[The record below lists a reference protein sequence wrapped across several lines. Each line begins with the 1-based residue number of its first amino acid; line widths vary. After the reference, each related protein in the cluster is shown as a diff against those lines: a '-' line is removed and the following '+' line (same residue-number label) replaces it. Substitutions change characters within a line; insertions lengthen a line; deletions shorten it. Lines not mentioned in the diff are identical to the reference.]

1 MKKQAD
7 YRENLRQLRED
18 IDWKMLGSHMQEV
31 RKQSK
36 FTQAQMAERMG
47 ISPNYYSGYESGDK
61 HINLTRLIQFIV
73 ITQVQPDYLLRGTHP
88 NYPAELNTP
97 VCVSEQRIKIEHI
110 LDQCS
115 KETLDILIVLAQAL
129 LEHQGRK

>member
-18 IDWKMLGSHMQEV
+18 IDWKILGSHMQEA

-47 ISPNYYSGYESGDK
+47 ISPNYYSGYESDDK

-73 ITQVQPDYLLRGTHP
+73 ITQVQP
-88 NYPAELNTP
+88 ELNTP
-97 VCVSEQRIKIEHI
+97 VCVSEQRIKIGHI

>member
-1 MKKQAD
+1 
-7 YRENLRQLRED
+7 
-18 IDWKMLGSHMQEV
+18 
-31 RKQSK
+31 
-36 FTQAQMAERMG
+36 MG

-73 ITQVQPDYLLRGTHP
+73 ITQVQPDYLLRGTHT

-97 VCVSEQRIKIEHI
+97 VCVSEQHIKIGHI

>member
-1 MKKQAD
+1 MRKQAD

-18 IDWKMLGSHMQEV
+18 IDWKILGSHMQEA

-47 ISPNYYSGYESGDK
+47 ISPNYYSGYENGDK
-61 HINLTRLIQFIV
+61 HINLTRLMQFIV
-73 ITQVQPDYLLRGTHP
+73 ITKIQPDYLLRGTHP
-88 NYPAELNTP
+88 NYPAEANTP
-97 VCVSEQRIKIEHI
+97 QYASKQRTEMEHI

-115 KETLDILIVLAQAL
+115 KETLDTFVVIAQAL
-129 LEHQGRK
+129 LEHQSRR

>member
-1 MKKQAD
+1 MRKQAD

-18 IDWKMLGSHMQEV
+18 IDWKMLGSHMQEA

-73 ITQVQPDYLLRGTHP
+73 ITQVQPDYLLMGTHP
-88 NYPAELNTP
+88 NYPVKSNAP
-97 VCVSEQRIKIEHI
+97 QYASKQRVEMEHI

-115 KETLDILIVLAQAL
+115 KETLDTFVVIAQAL
-129 LEHQGRK
+129 LEYQSRK

>member
-18 IDWKMLGSHMQEV
+18 IDWKILGIHMQEA
-31 RKQSK
+31 RKQSR

-73 ITQVQPDYLLRGTHP
+73 ITKIQPDYLLRGTHP
-88 NYPAELNTP
+88 NYPAKANT
-97 VCVSEQRIKIEHI
+97 SQYASKQRAEMEQI

-115 KETLDILIVLAQAL
+115 KETLDTFVVIAQAL
-129 LEHQGRK
+129 LEYQSRK

>member
-7 YRENLRQLRED
+7 YRENLRQLREN
-18 IDWKMLGSHMQEV
+18 IDWKMLGSHMQEA

-61 HINLTRLIQFIV
+61 LNQSDQIDSVHRDYSGTARLP
-73 ITQVQPDYLLRGTHP
+73 TEGDAPKLSCGT
-88 NYPAELNTP
+88 
-97 VCVSEQRIKIEHI
+97 
-110 LDQCS
+110 
-115 KETLDILIVLAQAL
+115 
-129 LEHQGRK
+129 

>member
-18 IDWKMLGSHMQEV
+18 IDWKILGSHMQEA

-88 NYPAELNTP
+88 NCPAELNTP
-97 VCVSEQRIKIEHI
+97 VCVSEQRIKIGHN
-110 LDQCS
+110 S
-115 KETLDILIVLAQAL
+115 
-129 LEHQGRK
+129 

>member
-1 MKKQAD
+1 MEKQTD

-18 IDWKMLGSHMQEV
+18 IDWKILGSHMQEA

-61 HINLTRLIQFIV
+61 HIQFIV
-73 ITQVQPDYLLRGTHP
+73 IAQVQPDYLLRGDAPKLSCGT
-88 NYPAELNTP
+88 
-97 VCVSEQRIKIEHI
+97 
-110 LDQCS
+110 
-115 KETLDILIVLAQAL
+115 
-129 LEHQGRK
+129 

>member
-18 IDWKMLGSHMQEV
+18 IDWKILGSHMQEA

-61 HINLTRLIQFIV
+61 HINLSLTITVLIRPASMSASICIKPGRLKFV
-73 ITQVQPDYLLRGTHP
+73 
-88 NYPAELNTP
+88 P
-97 VCVSEQRIKIEHI
+97 V
-110 LDQCS
+110 
-115 KETLDILIVLAQAL
+115 
-129 LEHQGRK
+129 

>member
-18 IDWKMLGSHMQEV
+18 IDWKILGSHMQEA
-31 RKQSK
+31 RNQSK

-61 HINLTRLIQFIV
+61 HINLTRLIQLIV

-97 VCVSEQRIKIEHI
+97 VMISYNHF
-110 LDQCS
+110 
-115 KETLDILIVLAQAL
+115 
-129 LEHQGRK
+129 